1 MQTLVVT
8 SSNIQKLKVVKQLLK
23 ALDLPY
29 KAKNNTKYSAEFVEK
44 LENGLK
50 QIESKQTVKLH
61 LDEIWK

>member
-8 SSNIQKLKVVKQLLK
+8 SNNTQKLKVVKQLLK
-23 ALDLPY
+23 ALDMPY
-29 KAKNNTKYSAEFVEK
+29 KAKKNPKYSAEFVEK

-50 QIESKQTVKLH
+50 QVENKQTVKLH